1 MNKPTSLRAS
11 GSLLERAMGIYGL
24 PAELKAPQADWR
36 EPDRDAVPELP
47 AVEPDAPEGDSPLL
61 DLASFEDVE
70 VEEREIPGV
79 AEAPAPQSFAHRI
92 RRKRVSIDRDAL
104 AAKGF
109 ILPNAPA
116 GALAEEFR
124 IIKRQLLLGFE
135 PGSGRR
141 QVVLVASAQPGEGK
155 SFCALNLALSMA
167 GEKDLEVLLVDGDVA
182 KAELPAL
189 LGVEGD
195 SGLVDAIMDRRADP
209 EDYVVE
215 TDIPGFLLM
224 PAGRRAADVTEFL
237 ASARTSELLAQLTER
252 HPNRI
257 VIFDS
262 PPALVAS
269 PASVLASHAGQV
281 MMVVRADTTTES
293 DLREALSLLA
303 ACDNISLVL
312 NGARLLGGGS
322 RFGSYYGYGP

>member
-1 MNKPTSLRAS
+1 MNKPTSLRPG

-24 PAELKAPQADWR
+24 PAELRVPQIDTREPTEESAAEPAEADADASRLDLGAFACVQAD
-36 EPDRDAVPELP
+36 ESNAP
-47 AVEPDAPEGDSPLL
+47 AIV
-61 DLASFEDVE
+61 
-70 VEEREIPGV
+70 
-79 AEAPAPQSFAHRI
+79 EAPAPRPFPLGA
-92 RRKRVSIDRDAL
+92 RRQRVSIDREAL

-109 ILPNAPA
+109 IPPAAPA

-124 IIKRQLLLGFE
+124 IIKRQLLLGFA
-135 PGSGRR
+135 PGSGRG

-189 LGVEGD
+189 LGTDGGP
-195 SGLVDAIMDRRADP
+195 GLVDAIIDRGSDP

-215 TDIPGFLLM
+215 TDIPGFLLL
-224 PAGRRAADVTEFL
+224 PAGRKAADVTEFL
-237 ASARTSELLAQLTER
+237 ASARTSEILALLTER

-262 PPALVAS
+262 PPTLVAS

-293 DLREALSLLA
+293 DLREALSLLT

-312 NGARLLGGGS
+312 NGTRLLGGGS

>member
-1 MNKPTSLRAS
+1 MNKPVSLKAS

-24 PAELKAPQADWR
+24 PAALQAPQADR
-36 EPDRDAVPELP
+36 CEPDSDAVPPLQ
-47 AVEPDAPEGDSPLL
+47 VDEPVSLENEPPLL
-61 DLASFEDVE
+61 DLTAFEDVCAE
-70 VEEREIPGV
+70 ASHAPEAV
-79 AEAPAPQSFAHRI
+79 EAPAAQPFPHRS
-92 RRKRVSIDRDAL
+92 RRKRASIDRDAL
-104 AAKGF
+104 AEKGF

-135 PGSGRR
+135 PGSGRK

-189 LGVEGD
+189 LGVEGE
-195 SGLVDAIMDRRADP
+195 SGLVDAIMDRRSDP
-209 EDYVVE
+209 EDYVLE
-215 TDIPGFLLM
+215 TDIPGFLLL

-293 DLREALSLLA
+293 DLREALSLLT

-312 NGARLLGGGS
+312 NGTRLLGGGS